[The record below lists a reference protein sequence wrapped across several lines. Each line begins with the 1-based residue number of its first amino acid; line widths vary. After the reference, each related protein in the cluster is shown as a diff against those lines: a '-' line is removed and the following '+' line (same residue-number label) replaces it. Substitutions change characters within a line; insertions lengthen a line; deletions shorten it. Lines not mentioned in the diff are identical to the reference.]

1 MYIYRIFECLEI
13 DRVERMANYRE
24 TTPESWHWNQFS
36 LLPKQI
42 VLTRDSK
49 FPNSDYRDLYGNCD
63 DHLSGVIESTKHLFY
78 TMWSCCPSVHVTIVL
93 DILRFG
99 STRGW
104 NNYNWSYLICG
115 WFTRSLVRAFLR
127 ISTWTTRTFGSII
140 VESFLL
146 ILPFLLLNFFEIRPT
161 DARRITRGLLKAQWM
176 LSK

>member
-1 MYIYRIFECLEI
+1 MYIYRIFEYLEI
-13 DRVERMANYRE
+13 DRVERMANYCE
-24 TTPESWHWNQFS
+24 TTRASWQWNQFS

-63 DHLSGVIESTKHLFY
+63 DYLSGVIDSTKHLFY
-78 TMWSCCPSVHVTIVL
+78 TMWLCCPPVYVAIIL
-93 DILRFG
+93 DILWFG
-99 STRGW
+99 STREW
-104 NNYNWSYLICG
+104 NNYNWSYFICR

-127 ISTWTTRTFGSII
+127 ISTWRTRTFGSTI
-140 VESFLL
+140 VQSFLL